1 MIELKRAAHPS
12 PAPRRRRHAAGSTLS
27 AGLWSPRRRKFRPTS
42 AEKSPASNV
51 TFHAR
56 DSISGSTSSDQS
68 LKRRPPQASLTL
80 RRRLGRRP
88 CNSRRARTSARCPV
102 FFPLPLKFQV
112 GIASVRWIFSS
123 PRENDENEP
132 ATERT
137 AVTCDL
143 RAASIFYVDKVVSAS
158 G

>member
-102 FFPLPLKFQV
+102 FFPLPLKFQGGV
-112 GIASVRWIFSS
+112 CDGGIASVRWIFSRL
-123 PRENDENEP
+123 RENDENEP

-137 AVTCDL
+137 AMTCEL
-143 RAASIFYVDKVVSAS
+143 LVLYVFSM
-158 G
+158 